1 MENPM
6 QKMFSGKNFSESMEK
21 ERIGLKELEHFYKK
35 VREVQLNEIR
45 ELIIKLN
52 NENKRNLDLINVR
65 LNEIIHR
72 DVIERVALSLKN
84 SKDDMQTAIDKG
96 SYYVNKRI
104 AQLEKYV
111 TIVFLIIL
119 FLLIPNIVTMVRWL
133 CYEFSNFIN

>member
-1 MENPM
+1 M
-6 QKMFSGKNFSESMEK
+6 QKMFAGKKASESMEK
-21 ERIGLKELEHFYKK
+21 ERMDIKELEHFYKK

-52 NENKRNLDLINVR
+52 NENKRNLDHINVR

-104 AQLEKYV
+104 EQLEKYV
-111 TIVFLIIL
+111 TIIFLIIL
-119 FLLIPNIVTMVRWL
+119 FFLIPNIVTIVRWL
-133 CYEFSNFIN
+133 CYEFSHFIN